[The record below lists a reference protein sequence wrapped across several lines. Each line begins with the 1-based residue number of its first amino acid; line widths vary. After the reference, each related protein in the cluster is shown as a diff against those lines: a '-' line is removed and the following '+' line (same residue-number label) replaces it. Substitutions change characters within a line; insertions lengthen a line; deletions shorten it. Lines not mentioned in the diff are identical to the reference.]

1 MDLANKVVL
10 ITGAARGIGHAV
22 ALRMAA
28 EGARVAMAVR
38 SRDKAR
44 EAIAQVSAVSSTVY
58 ASEVDLTVAAR
69 VEAMVADVLAHV
81 GAIDVLVNCAFW
93 GPPASL
99 EDTTEELWDR
109 TIDSTLKSV
118 YLCARAVLPTF
129 RAQQGGRIVTIG
141 SLAGKIGEDNRT
153 AYCAA
158 KWGVEGLMAAL
169 RVEMLKYNVH
179 VHLVSPAAT
188 ATPSWVDNGVALEG
202 QVLERMIPPE
212 TIAEAV
218 VWVLKQPDQ
227 VIVPDVPVYNFHN
240 PFEGKASPF
249 ADA

>member
-1 MDLANKVVL
+1 MDLTDKVVL
-10 ITGAARGIGHAV
+10 VTGAARGIGHAV
-22 ALRMAA
+22 ALRMTA

-38 SRDKAR
+38 NRDKASD
-44 EAIAQVSAVSSTVY
+44 AIAQVQAVSSKVY

-69 VEAMVADVLAHV
+69 VEAMVADVLAHF
-81 GAIDVLVNCAFW
+81 GTIDVLVNCAFW

-99 EDTTEELWDR
+99 EETTEAVWDR

-129 RAQQGGRIVTIG
+129 KAQRGGRIVTIG

-169 RVEMLKYNVH
+169 RVEMLKHNVH

-188 ATPSWVDNGVALEG
+188 ATPSWADNGVALEG
-202 QVLERMIPPE
+202 QILERMIPPE

-227 VIVPDVPVYNFHN
+227 VIVPDVPVYNFRN

-249 ADA
+249 ADS